1 MVEMLVQRRSVV
13 EGLLRSA
20 IVLGLFYVFLVA
32 ISMLGSV
39 FKEMGHGQAET
50 LVTQLSPLAS
60 LAVGI
65 LATVLVQSSSVTTSL
80 VVGVVATSPSGS
92 LLESIQPFVPMIMG
106 ANIGTTITNTLASL
120 GHVTRT
126 REFERAFA
134 GATVHDFFNLLTVL
148 ILLPLELATGFLSRT
163 AVWLVEVLQLSS
175 SVEFHSPVK
184 AVVKVGETAVRGLV
198 KGAVGE
204 GTPYYVLV
212 IVLAVIFIFVCL
224 GFITR
229 NMKLLLASRLEG
241 AINRAL
247 EKSGLL
253 GILIGILVTVAVQ
266 SSSITTSILV
276 PMFGAGVLTL
286 ANGYPIMLGANVGTT
301 ITALLAAVVK
311 GPAGLAIALVHL
323 LFNILGILLFYPVPA
338 LRRIPIRLAQ
348 WLAARTVD
356 SKWYILLYVLGVF
369 VAIPVMAFVLF
380 R

>member
-1 MVEMLVQRRSVV
+1 VVEMLVQRRSVV